1 MFEGKT
7 LFSILNSGGGI
18 MYVLILC
25 SILTVAVIIQKVLLF
40 RKIGKSDRVGL
51 LERVKVKVSSG
62 DIEGAKNDC
71 LAEAGPFSS
80 VLYAGLA
87 QHGKSD
93 SAVESAM
100 DRSISEEVLKL
111 EEYTGIVGTI
121 GNTAVYI
128 GLFGTVIGIMKA
140 FHDIATLGQSGGM
153 NTVIVGVSEALI
165 ATATG
170 LLVAI
175 PSVIAF
181 NYFMSRIDRIMK
193 EMEICASELYDY
205 LKHR

>member
-1 MFEGKT
+1 MFEGKS

-25 SILTVAVIIQKVLLF
+25 SVLTVAVIIQKVLIF
-40 RKIGKSDRVGL
+40 RRIGKSERIGL
-51 LERVKVKVSSG
+51 IERVKSKVTSG
-62 DIEGAKNDC
+62 DIDGAKSDC
-71 LAEAGPFSS
+71 LSAAGPFSN
-80 VLYAGLA
+80 VLYAGLCRY
-87 QHGKSD
+87 GKSD
-93 SAVESAM
+93 AAVESAM
-100 DRSISEEVLKL
+100 ERAISEEVMKL

-140 FHDIATLGQSGGM
+140 FHDISTMGQGGM
-153 NTVIVGVSEALI
+153 NTVIIGVSEALI
-165 ATATG
+165 ATAMG

-181 NYFMSRIDRIMK
+181 NYFMTRIDRIMK

>member
-25 SILTVAVIIQKVLLF
+25 SVLTVAVIIQKVLLF
-40 RKIGKSDRVGL
+40 RKIRQADRAGL
-51 LERVKVKVSSG
+51 LERVKAMVASG
-62 DIEGAKNDC
+62 DIEGAKSEC
-71 LAEAGPFSS
+71 KAVAGPYST
-80 VLYAGLA
+80 VLYAGLSQA
-87 QHGKSD
+87 GRSD

-100 DRSISEEVLKL
+100 ERSISEEVLKL

-140 FHDIATLGQSGGM
+140 FHDISTMGQSGM
-153 NTVIVGVSEALI
+153 NTVIIGVSEALI

-181 NYFMSRIDRIMK
+181 NYFMTRIDRIMK

>member
-1 MFEGKT
+1 MFEGKSI
-7 LFSILNSGGGI
+7 FSILNSGGGI
-18 MYVLILC
+18 MYVLLLC
-25 SILTVAVIIQKVLLF
+25 SVLTIAVILQKSLRF
-40 RKIGKSDRVGL
+40 MKIKKSDRRGI
-51 LERVKVKVSSG
+51 LERIKEKIASG
-62 DIEGAKNDC
+62 DIEGAKIEC
-71 LAEAGPFSS
+71 LKDKNPYSNVIYS
-80 VLYAGLA
+80 GLC
-87 QHGKSD
+87 QYGKSD
-93 SAVESAM
+93 TAIDSAM
-100 DRSISEEVLKL
+100 ERWIAEEVMEL

-140 FHDIATLGQSGGM
+140 FHDISTMGQTGM
-153 NTVIVGVSEALI
+153 STVIIGVSEALI

-181 NYFMSRIDRIMK
+181 NYFMTKIDRIMK
-193 EMEICASELYDY
+193 EMQLCASELSDY

>member
-1 MFEGKT
+1 
-7 LFSILNSGGGI
+7 

-25 SILTVAVIIQKVLLF
+25 SIMTIAVILQKSFRFMKIQ
-40 RKIGKSDRVGL
+40 KSDRRGIL
-51 LERVKVKVSSG
+51 NIIKEKISSG
-62 DIEGAKNDC
+62 DIEGAKIEC
-71 LAEAGPFSS
+71 LKDRNPYSNVLFS
-80 VLYAGLA
+80 GLS
-87 QHGKSD
+87 QYGKSD
-93 SAVESAM
+93 SAIESAM
-100 DRSISEEVLKL
+100 EREIAEQVIEL

-140 FHDIATLGQSGGM
+140 FHDISTMGQTGM
-153 NTVIVGVSEALI
+153 STVIIGVSEALI

-175 PSVIAF
+175 PSVIAY
-181 NYFMSRIDRIMK
+181 NYFMTKIERIMK
-193 EMEICASELYDY
+193 EMQLGASELLDF